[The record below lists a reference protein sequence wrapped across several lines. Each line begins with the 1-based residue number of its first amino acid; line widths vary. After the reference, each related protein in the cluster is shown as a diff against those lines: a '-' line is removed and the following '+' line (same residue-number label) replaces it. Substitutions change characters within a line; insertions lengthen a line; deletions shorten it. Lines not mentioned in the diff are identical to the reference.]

1 MDLTPD
7 QRLHGFRVE
16 RTEPLSELEAETA
29 LLRHEKSGAR
39 LLVISNDDEDKAF
52 SIAFKTPPKDDTGVF
67 HILEHS
73 VLCGSRRFPVKE
85 PFVNLLKSSMQTFL
99 NAMTFPDKT
108 MYPVASTNE
117 QDLYNLMDVYLDA
130 VLHPNIYRKRAI
142 FEQEGW
148 HYELDSVDGQLAY
161 NGVVFNEM
169 KGALSDPD
177 SVLYDAVNGA
187 LFPDTAYRFESGGHP
202 RAIPTLTYEDYLD
215 EHARHYRLD
224 NSYLFLYGN
233 LDVERALTFLDERY
247 LDCEPAPAPELGA
260 PNPLVRQ
267 EPREAWGVR
276 TGMVTAPEN
285 ACAALGYVIGDATD
299 RERVLATGILADAL
313 MGSNESPLKKALLD
327 AQLAGDAY
335 AFVDDARL
343 QPLLMV
349 ELKGSKP
356 DVLDEFRAVFERE
369 AERLAREG
377 IDRTL
382 IEASLEHQEFL
393 LREMDFGTSKGVVH
407 AMNCLSGWLYDD
419 EAAVDSLRWEGAFA
433 RMRAGLDEGYFE
445 QLLRELVLEND
456 HRGSVEI
463 VPEEAPA
470 RNEEA
475 EELAAKQAA
484 LTAEEAQAIVDECA
498 ALHRLQEAPD
508 TPEDLATLPL
518 LELSDIA
525 PSKEEPPARLD
536 ESTPLPCLRHD
547 IRTHGID
554 YFTFYFDLSHV
565 SFDELPYVSILTSV
579 LGKLDTAE
587 HTAVEVDTLVQR
599 TLGRLRFSAGSFAV
613 DGTDDVAPKFM
624 VDASCLG
631 ENVEDA
637 VRLVA
642 EIWGTSRLDDTA
654 RVQAILQQ
662 RRIGMEQYFANS
674 GHSAASMRVA
684 AGTSRFGVMNEALG
698 GVEFYL
704 FLKDVL
710 EHFDERAEEL
720 TARLQDVA
728 HRVFTTD
735 VVVSFTGAD
744 EDLERAWA
752 AGGDFAL
759 TDAAALPSDA
769 REALT
774 VPAPAPRNEA
784 FTAPCD
790 VCFAAAGDMR
800 APEDG
805 AHDGVW
811 SVVNRL
817 MTYDYLWTEVRV
829 KGGAY
834 GAGFSSTRRGMLS
847 FYSYRDPN
855 LDATLER
862 FDQAGTWLANF
873 APTEKEMRGYVI
885 STVAGIDAPV
895 TPRALAR
902 RQDSAYFCRLP
913 HDWRARLR
921 DEALHATPDQLRA
934 QAPVF
939 DRLKGRRAVCVFG
952 GKQIIEGAKAQLD
965 VRELY

>member
-1 MDLTPD
+1 MNLTPE

-16 RTEPLSELEAETA
+16 RTERLAELEADTA
-29 LLRHEKSGAR
+29 LMRHEKSGAR
-39 LLVISNDDEDKAF
+39 LLVVSNDDVDKAF

-73 VLCGSRRFPVKE
+73 VLCGSERFPVKE

-148 HYELDSVDGQLAY
+148 HYELESAGGQLAY

-177 SVLYDAVNGA
+177 SVLYDAVNAA

-202 RAIPTLTYEDYLD
+202 RAIPTLTYEGYLD

-224 NSYLFLYGN
+224 NSYIFLYGD
-233 LDVERALTFLDERY
+233 LDVERALAFLDERY
-247 LDCEPAPAPELGA
+247 LSCEPTPAPELGT

-267 EPREAWGVR
+267 TPCTAWGVR
-276 TGMVTAPEN
+276 QGMATAPEN

-299 RERVLATGILADAL
+299 RARMLAAGILMDAL

-369 AERLAREG
+369 VERLTTEG
-377 IDRTL
+377 IDHEL

-407 AMNCLSGWLYDD
+407 AMNCLTGWLYDD
-419 EAAVDSLRWEGAFA
+419 DAAVDSLRWEDAFA
-433 RMRAGLDEGYFE
+433 RMHAGLDEGYFE

-456 HRGSVEI
+456 HCGSVEI
-463 VPEEAPA
+463 VPEEAPE

-475 EELAAKQAA
+475 EELAAKQAS
-484 LTAEEAQAIVDECA
+484 LTPEEAQAIVDECA
-498 ALHRLQEAPD
+498 ELHRLQEAPD
-508 TPEDLATLPL
+508 APEDLATLPL

-536 ESTPLPCLRHD
+536 ERTPLPCLRHD
-547 IRTHGID
+547 VRTHGID

-565 SFDELPYVSILTSV
+565 AFEELPYVSILTSV
-579 LGKLDTAE
+579 LGKLDTAK

-599 TLGRLRFSAGSFAV
+599 TLGRLRFSAGSFDAGNDEV
-613 DGTDDVAPKFM
+613 VPKFM

-662 RRIGMEQYFANS
+662 RRIGMEQFFANS
-674 GHSAASMRVA
+674 GNAAATMRMS

-698 GVEFYL
+698 GVEFYR
-704 FLKDVL
+704 FLKDAL
-710 EHFDERAEEL
+710 EHFDERTEEL

-728 HRVFTTD
+728 RRVFTTD
-735 VVVSFTGAD
+735 VVVSFAGAD
-744 EDLERAWA
+744 DDLERAWT
-752 AGGDFAL
+752 AGADFAL
-759 TDAAALPSDA
+759 TESAALSTEWQDA
-769 REALT
+769 LAI
-774 VPAPAPRNEA
+774 PAPTPRNEA
-784 FTAPCD
+784 FTVPCD

-800 APEDG
+800 TPQDG
-805 AHDGVW
+805 MHDGVW

-817 MTYDYLWTEVRV
+817 MTYDYLWNEVRV

-834 GAGFSSTRRGMLS
+834 GAAFSSTRRGMLS
-847 FYSYRDPN
+847 YYSYRDPN

-862 FDQAGTWLANF
+862 FDNAGAWLAAFN
-873 APTEKEMRGYVI
+873 PSEEEMRGYVI

-902 RQDSAYFCRLP
+902 RQDTAYFCRLP

-921 DEALHATPDQLRA
+921 DEALHATPEQLRA

-939 DRLKGRRAVCVFG
+939 DRLKDRRTVCVFG
-952 GKQIIEGAKAQLD
+952 NKQIIESAKTALD
-965 VRELY
+965 VQELY